1 MRTQKYFQKNLKLIF
16 VHKNFKK
23 TGPQKLLIIV
33 PNPYLSQ
40 SIPDHSPQ
48 PRIDFS
54 YYEISEQDICS
65 LICANDPIIEN
76 IAVPNVTDNVLK
88 SAYAGM
94 VLRQV
99 ASHAFRRNCQDVIF
113 LQRKLSLNI
122 DRLVSKK
129 NIKL

>member
-1 MRTQKYFQKNLKLIF
+1 MLNLLKN
-16 VHKNFKK
+16 
-23 TGPQKLLIIV
+23 
-33 PNPYLSQ
+33 S
-40 SIPDHSPQ
+40 
-48 PRIDFS
+48 
-54 YYEISEQDICS
+54 
-65 LICANDPIIEN
+65 NDPIIDN

-129 NIKL
+129 HKVIEFSAKKYHQKTFPNTYFINCLKMALKWP

>member
-1 MRTQKYFQKNLKLIF
+1 MLNLLK
-16 VHKNFKK
+16 
-23 TGPQKLLIIV
+23 
-33 PNPYLSQ
+33 S
-40 SIPDHSPQ
+40 
-48 PRIDFS
+48 
-54 YYEISEQDICS
+54 
-65 LICANDPIIEN
+65 NDAIIEN

-122 DRLVSKK
+122 DRLVSKEHKVIEFSAKKISSK
-129 NIKL
+129 NFPQYSHKKSFKNVTQITPEFDQKVVHFPEIFKT

>member
-1 MRTQKYFQKNLKLIF
+1 MTLNILSTGTVIVFQISLKCS
-16 VHKNFKK
+16 
-23 TGPQKLLIIV
+23 T
-33 PNPYLSQ
+33 YLKS
-40 SIPDHSPQ
+40 
-48 PRIDFS
+48 
-54 YYEISEQDICS
+54 
-65 LICANDPIIEN
+65 NDPIIEN

-122 DRLVSKK
+122 DRLVSKEHK
-129 NIKL
+129 IIEFQIGLSKIQICCIVQ

>member
-1 MRTQKYFQKNLKLIF
+1 MQISLKCS
-16 VHKNFKK
+16 
-23 TGPQKLLIIV
+23 T
-33 PNPYLSQ
+33 YLKS
-40 SIPDHSPQ
+40 
-48 PRIDFS
+48 
-54 YYEISEQDICS
+54 
-65 LICANDPIIEN
+65 NDPIIEN

-122 DRLVSKK
+122 DRLVSKEHK
-129 NIKL
+129 IIEFQIGL

>member
-1 MRTQKYFQKNLKLIF
+1 MLNLLKN
-16 VHKNFKK
+16 
-23 TGPQKLLIIV
+23 
-33 PNPYLSQ
+33 S
-40 SIPDHSPQ
+40 
-48 PRIDFS
+48 
-54 YYEISEQDICS
+54 
-65 LICANDPIIEN
+65 NDPIIEN

-129 NIKL
+129 HKIMEFPTNKSKLSKSLPQYSPYKSLKIGPKMAPKSPLKIDPKVMHFAEIVKT

>member
-1 MRTQKYFQKNLKLIF
+1 MQISLKCS
-16 VHKNFKK
+16 
-23 TGPQKLLIIV
+23 T
-33 PNPYLSQ
+33 YLKS
-40 SIPDHSPQ
+40 
-48 PRIDFS
+48 
-54 YYEISEQDICS
+54 
-65 LICANDPIIEN
+65 NDPIIEN

-122 DRLVSKK
+122 DRLASKEHK
-129 NIKL
+129 VIEFSAKKGQNCQKACPNTYFTNCLKTALKWPQNHL